1 MPKGVLQVELPGMS
15 WFGLN
20 YQRLTLQPDE
30 GLTVIGY
37 CIYLFLPANTRPSP
51 TSFVYFPSCAVWAL
65 NYTWLLWINL
75 WSTYTVWSQLYTSPF
90 IHNSIWFWSW
100 WANFQVEWCARRFF
114 CPKLRTLKCKMEINK
129 TGFMDLIRIIV
140 FFVFYSIYGLVDIQV
155 ADLRL

>member
-51 TSFVYFPSCAVWAL
+51 TSFFDFPSCCSLGTKLHLTLMNKFVKHL
-65 NYTWLLWINL
+65 HGLITIIKV
-75 WSTYTVWSQLYTSPF
+75 S
-90 IHNSIWFWSW
+90 IH
-100 WANFQVEWCARRFF
+100 
-114 CPKLRTLKCKMEINK
+114 P
-129 TGFMDLIRIIV
+129 
-140 FFVFYSIYGLVDIQV
+140 
-155 ADLRL
+155 